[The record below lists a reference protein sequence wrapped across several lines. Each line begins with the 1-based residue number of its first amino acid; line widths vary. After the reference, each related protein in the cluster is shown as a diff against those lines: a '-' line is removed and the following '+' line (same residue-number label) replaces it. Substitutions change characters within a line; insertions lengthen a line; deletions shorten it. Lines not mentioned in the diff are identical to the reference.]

1 MIAELQKEHGTAIL
15 FVTHD
20 LGVVAKISQK
30 VTVLCRQGGRGS
42 GHDGAFAD
50 PKHSYTRALMAATP
64 KYTDPFASLKPV
76 DEQVLAGLA
85 AEIAA
90 ADESW
95 GSQR

>member
-1 MIAELQKEHGTAIL
+1 MLYAGKVVEEADTTAL
-15 FVTHD
+15 
-20 LGVVAKISQK
+20 
-30 VTVLCRQGGRGS
+30 
-42 GHDGAFAD
+42 FAD
-50 PKHSYTRALMAATP
+50 PKHPYTRALMAATP

-85 AEIAA
+85 AEIVA